1 MSFHRSPQ
9 AISLEEMGSDAA
21 LSHRIGCE
29 DSQVVVIKICALIK
43 VESLLFA
50 VIKICTLIK
59 VESLLFAVIKEERLS
74 FWY

>member
-9 AISLEEMGSDAA
+9 AISLEEMESDADI
-21 LSHRIGCE
+21 SHRIGCE
-29 DSQVVVIKICALIK
+29 DSQVVVIEICTLIK
-43 VESLLFA
+43 VKSLLLA

-59 VESLLFAVIKEERLS
+59 EESLM